1 MDNDIKT
8 EMPSPGRGKN
18 TVNVLTE
25 DLRHVSI
32 IGKPRQFV
40 HGDNFFQFCERFTEY
55 VSINELKKNLDLIF
69 LSLVDN
75 RTHASLKTVALE
87 DEVKVDPVK
96 LCAAFKNAINPD
108 VGN

>member
-1 MDNDIKT
+1 M
-8 EMPSPGRGKN
+8 
-18 TVNVLTE
+18 
-25 DLRHVSI
+25 
-32 IGKPRQFV
+32 
-40 HGDNFFQFCERFTEY
+40 
-55 VSINELKKNLDLIF
+55 
-69 LSLVDN
+69 DN